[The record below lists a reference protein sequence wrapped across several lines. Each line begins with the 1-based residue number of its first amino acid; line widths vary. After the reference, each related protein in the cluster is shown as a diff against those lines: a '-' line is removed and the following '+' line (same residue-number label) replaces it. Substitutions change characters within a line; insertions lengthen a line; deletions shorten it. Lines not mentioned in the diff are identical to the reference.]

1 MRSWTV
7 HHTAPAKPGP
17 AEDGPK
23 PPPAPPPRPGW
34 HRWVMPVAALIT
46 VGLLLLPG
54 MTTPGVTSL
63 SYTDFTS
70 KVADGDVASV
80 TIDDTGGV
88 TGTLTDKSRFSTQ
101 VPTALDNAG
110 LTRQLKAKGVEITAV
125 AAKTP
130 WWTALVA
137 WLPLVF
143 ILGLLVWSG
152 RATQRAMAGG
162 IGGLGGFGRS
172 RAKIIEAE
180 RPTTRFEDVAGY
192 DGVKQEVGEVV
203 DFLRHPERYAAA
215 GAKGRAGWSWSDHPA
230 PARR

>member
-1 MRSWTV
+1 
-7 HHTAPAKPGP
+7 
-17 AEDGPK
+17 
-23 PPPAPPPRPGW
+23 
-34 HRWVMPVAALIT
+34 MPVAALIT